1 MDNVDKS
8 VNKSTSCEIS
18 RWPNVENLSLLDHC
32 CCRPECL
39 INWGT
44 PLYFW
49 RNGGGNHLFDEKVNQ
64 MFAKLAVMSDN
75 LTEGSKRHR
84 MYMITVMLH
93 TDRSNWQDQV
103 QASVMTVPAGT
114 VKVHCR
120 DSKNRRK
127 TND

>member
-32 CCRPECL
+32 CSRPECL

-64 MFAKLAVMSDN
+64 MFAKLKLLSDN
-75 LTEGSKRHR
+75 LTQGNDSHR
-84 MYMITVMLH
+84 ILLFTAMLH
-93 TDRSNWQDQV
+93 IDHSNRQDQMKHLTGQYRQV
-103 QASVMTVPAGT
+103 L
-114 VKVHCR
+114 
-120 DSKNRRK
+120 
-127 TND
+127 